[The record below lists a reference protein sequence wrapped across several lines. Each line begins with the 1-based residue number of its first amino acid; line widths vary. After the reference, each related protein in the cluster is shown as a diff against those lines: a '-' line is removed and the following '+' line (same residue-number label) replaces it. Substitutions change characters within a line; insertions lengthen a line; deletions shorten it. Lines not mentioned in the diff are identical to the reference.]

1 MNVNLKY
8 TSVTLTQHVS
18 TRKVPMHVGAKR
30 DMLETVKSVQVR
42 NKIYHFYLK
51 NSPFKAWDK
60 QSILRKVQTYDYFD
74 TGTGSSLPVE
84 PGDSSHNG
92 LSCVH
97 NWHVVF
103 PLFKSFIRNL
113 NIYFIYSL

>member
-51 NSPFKAWDK
+51 NSPFKA
-60 QSILRKVQTYDYFD
+60 
-74 TGTGSSLPVE
+74 
-84 PGDSSHNG
+84 
-92 LSCVH
+92 
-97 NWHVVF
+97 
-103 PLFKSFIRNL
+103 
-113 NIYFIYSL
+113 